1 MTLRSFLYALL
12 WLSFAQIALGL
23 PPLSTTTYIVDTH
36 AGVGIAV
43 LALAHMNFAK
53 LRRSGAP
60 VRLKRIARATAILA
74 TVQVVL
80 GIVLFLVRLGVDL
93 DATATAAISFVHLVI
108 ALGILAE
115 AASVATAHD
124 IWEKRE
130 YAAPAP

>member
-1 MTLRSFLYALL
+1 MTLRSLLYALL
-12 WLSFAQIALGL
+12 WLSFAQTALGL
-23 PPLSTTTYIVDTH
+23 PPFSATYVVDAH
-36 AGVGIAV
+36 AAVGVAV
-43 LALAHMNFAK
+43 LALAHTNFAK

-60 VRLKRIARATAILA
+60 ARLKRIARATAILA

-80 GIVLFLVRLGVDL
+80 GIVLFLAIRLGVAL

-124 IWEKRE
+124 MWEKRE
-130 YAAPAP
+130 YAAPAS